1 VTATPGPG
9 TPPADDSVGAL
20 ASQLSAQVSRL
31 VHDELALARAEVTQR
46 GKRLGVGAGLFGA
59 TGVLAVFGLAVLV
72 AAAVLGLATT
82 MAAWL
87 AALIVGGA
95 LIVVG
100 GLLAVPGKRSVS
112 RGAPP
117 VPTEAIDSVREDVA
131 TVREAVSR

>member
-46 GKRLGVGAGLFGA
+46 GKRLGAGAGLFGA